1 MEDEINVVTPKVN
14 WDSYD
19 PIKLR
24 EYALMSDIYTGR
36 LSIPR
41 EAVDCRN
48 TQCKDENHI
57 LQLKDLYDNLC
68 KCLSYASNDV
78 LGVNKIKKYNCKPG
92 FNEHVKELHDIA
104 RKRFMAWR
112 EANKPRDTNNHFFK
126 EMTISRARFK
136 LALRFIKCHENQMRQ
151 DAIADALCEDSQGK
165 FWKEIRK
172 LSPNNVP
179 LPTSID
185 DATV

>member
-1 MEDEINVVTPKVN
+1 MEASGNP
-14 WDSYD
+14 
-19 PIKLR
+19 
-24 EYALMSDIYTGR
+24 A
-36 LSIPR
+36 R
-41 EAVDCRN
+41 EAVDCKN

-68 KCLSYASNDV
+68 KCLTYASNDV

-136 LALRFIKCHENQMRQ
+136 LALRFIKRHENQMRQ
-151 DAIADALCEDSQGK
+151 DAIADALCEDSEGK

-185 DATV
+185 DATGKKK